1 MMDRRGFLATF
12 AALPLLE
19 FEPWVPTYGVQ
30 ELILPQDLATA
41 LERHCLLPLKEGV
54 VRADEG
60 LKIAESVSAK
70 SGLVCE
76 FATHMYSDEWKLD
89 YVCWSW
95 FHSEKRWKQIAIARQ
110 IASAGEFSVV
120 KRDDLF
126 VLQTTKCKLPAF
138 RTSDRRLI
146 VNYDDEWNWSGLGG
160 GWPSF
165 IRGNDLHFMRA
176 DWFHLAIDVFG
187 SQDKPEFFD
196 GDVLRGEITKQLA
209 NRLLQPDIDPDPWPG
224 MGFGWQDI
232 AHWLSQGD
240 CLFVPFP
247 KQPMI

>member
-1 MMDRRGFLATF
+1 MDRRNFLTTVAV
-12 AALPLLE
+12 LPLIQ
-19 FEPWVPTYGVQ
+19 FEPWLPHHPIQ
-30 ELILPQDLATA
+30 ELILPHDLASA
-41 LERHCLLPLKEGV
+41 LERHCSMPLEERV
-54 VRADEG
+54 IRADEARKVVDAIDTKQNA
-60 LKIAESVSAK
+60 LLFFAMDMFSV
-70 SGLVCE
+70 
-76 FATHMYSDEWKLD
+76 DWKLD
-89 YVCWSW
+89 YVFWSW

-120 KRDDLF
+120 KRDNLF

-146 VNYDDEWNWSGLGG
+146 VNYDDEWGWSGLGN

-165 IRGNDLHFMRA
+165 IRGKDLHFMKS
-176 DWFHLAIDVFG
+176 DWFHLANNVFG

-209 NRLLQPDIDPDPWPG
+209 DRLLQPDIAPDPWPG
-224 MGFGWQDI
+224 MGFGWRDI